1 MDQKH
6 PTINPQ
12 NGFNSKTKIFH
23 SLRPP
28 IKLPPE
34 HLPLTVTAHALSL
47 QATSPWS
54 ESDSIALIDS
64 STGQK
69 ITYSELIHMINS
81 LAFYLKT
88 VIKLSKGDTAFVL
101 STNSVQVHI
110 LYFAL
115 LSIGVV
121 LSPANPLSTV
131 SEISRQIELSNPVIA
146 FALNSSTHK
155 LPKLPFGTILMDSP
169 EFNSA
174 MQKKP
179 RFSDQEIDRVEV
191 NQSDLAAIMYSSGT
205 TGKVKAVMLTHR
217 NLISI
222 ITGYYSVKEENETAS
237 VVLYTV
243 PLFHMYGFLYIV
255 KSVALSETLVVMR
268 RFDVKKMVKAV
279 EDFRVQRLATVPPVV
294 VAMLKGG
301 VTEGFDMSS
310 LEWLVCGGA
319 PLGKNVIAAFT
330 KKFPNVLLTQGY
342 GLTET
347 GGAVFGFVGREACQR
362 WGSVGKLA
370 AYCEAKIVEPDTGE
384 ALPPC
389 KQGELWL
396 KGPSIM
402 KGYAADPEANSATL
416 VSDGWLRTGDLC
428 YIDEEGF
435 MFVVDRLKELIK
447 YKGYQVAPVEL
458 EQLLRS
464 HPQISDAAVIPYP
477 DEEAGQ
483 IPMAFVVRQPQS
495 SLSEAEIIDFVAKQV
510 APYKKIRR
518 VAFIDSIPK
527 NPAGK
532 LLRKELRKI
541 ATPAGPLSKL

>member
-12 NGFNSKTKIFH
+12 NGFNSKTKTFH

-34 HLPLTVTAHALSL
+34 QLPSTVTAHSLSL
-47 QATSPWS
+47 QATSPWP
-54 ESDSIALIDS
+54 DSVALIDS
-64 STGQK
+64 ATGQK
-69 ITYSELIHMINS
+69 ITYPELIHMINS

-110 LYFAL
+110 LYLAL
-115 LSIGVV
+115 LSIGVIV
-121 LSPANPLSTV
+121 SPANPLNTV

-146 FALNSSTHK
+146 FALSSTIHK
-155 LPKLPFGTILMDSP
+155 LPKLRYGTILIDSP

-179 RFSDQEIDRVEV
+179 RFNDQDIDRVEV
-191 NQSDLAAIMYSSGT
+191 NQSNLAAIMYSSGT

-217 NLISI
+217 NLISV
-222 ITGYYSVKEENETAS
+222 ITGYYSVKEVNKAAS
-237 VVLYTV
+237 VVLHTM
-243 PLFHMYGFLYIV
+243 PLFHVFGFFYFI
-255 KSVALSETLVVMR
+255 KSVALSETLVVMG
-268 RFDVKKMVKAV
+268 RFDIEKTVKAV
-279 EDFRVQRLATVPPVV
+279 EYFRVQRLATAPPVV

-310 LEWLVCGGA
+310 LEWVGCGGA
-319 PLGKNVIAAFT
+319 PLGEDVIAAFT
-330 KKFPNVLLTQGY
+330 EKFPNVLLTQGY
-342 GLTET
+342 GLTES
-347 GGAVFGFVGREACQR
+347 GGGVFGFVGREACQR

-370 AYCEAKIVEPDTGE
+370 AYCEAKIVEPKTGE

-396 KGPSIM
+396 KGPCIM
-402 KGYAADPEANSATL
+402 KGYAADPEATSATL

-458 EQLLRS
+458 EQLLQS

-477 DEEAGQ
+477 DEEAGE
-483 IPMAFVVRQPQS
+483 IPMAFVSRQPQS
-495 SLSEAEIIDFVAKQV
+495 SLSEAEIMDFVAKQV

-532 LLRKELRKI
+532 ILRKELRKI
-541 ATPAGPLSKL
+541 AIPSAVPSSKL

>member
-1 MDQKH
+1 MDQKN
-6 PTINPQ
+6 PTIDPK
-12 NGFNSKTKIFH
+12 NGFNSKTKTFH

-28 IKLPPE
+28 INLPPQ
-34 HLPLTVTAHALSL
+34 HLPLTVTAYALSL
-47 QATSPWS
+47 QATSPWPR
-54 ESDSIALIDS
+54 DSVALIDS
-64 STGQK
+64 ATGQK
-69 ITYSELIHMINS
+69 ITYSDLIRRMNS
-81 LAFYLKT
+81 LAFYLRT

-101 STNSVQVHI
+101 STNSVEVPI

-121 LSPANPLSTV
+121 VTPANPLSTE
-131 SEISRQIELSNPVIA
+131 SEISRQVELSNPVIA
-146 FALNSSTHK
+146 FALNSTAHK
-155 LPKLPFGTILMDSP
+155 LPKLRFGTILIDSP

-174 MQKKP
+174 MQTKP
-179 RFSDQEIDRVEV
+179 WFNQETYRVEV
-191 NQSDLAAIMYSSGT
+191 YQSDLAAIMYSSGT
-205 TGKVKAVMLTHR
+205 TGRVKAVMLTHR
-217 NLISI
+217 NLTSV
-222 ITGYYSVKEENETAS
+222 ITGYYSVKEETRTAS

-243 PLFHMYGFLYIV
+243 PLFHTYGFLYV
-255 KSVALSETLVVMR
+255 FKSVALSETVVVMG
-268 RFDVKKMVKAV
+268 RFNVKKMLKAV
-279 EDFRVQRLATVPPVV
+279 EDFRVQRLATAPPLV
-294 VAMLKGG
+294 VALVKGV
-301 VTEGFDMSS
+301 VTKDFDLSS
-310 LEWLVCGGA
+310 LEWVVSGGA
-319 PLGKNVIAAFT
+319 PLGKDAIAAFT
-330 KKFPNVLLTQGY
+330 EKFPIVLLAQGY

-347 GGAVFGFVGREACQR
+347 AGGAFGFVGREACRR

-370 AYCEAKIVEPDTGE
+370 AYCEAKIVDPDTGE

-402 KGYAADPEANSATL
+402 KGYAADPEATAATL
-416 VSDGWLRTGDLC
+416 VADGWLRTGDLC
-428 YIDEEGF
+428 YVDEEGF

-458 EQLLRS
+458 EQLLQS

-495 SLSEAEIIDFVAKQV
+495 SLSEAEIMDFVAKKV

-518 VAFIDSIPK
+518 VAFINSIPK

-532 LLRKELRKI
+532 ILRKELRKI
-541 ATPAGPLSKL
+541 ATPAGTSSKL